1 MIQRNAGVAQQ
12 LSVSA
17 GDFSSGCLGDD
28 LPLCRKRAT
37 SRRIPECKL
46 LVPNHLRTCARC
58 PTPLGGDA
66 VTSIAESQSGNVT
79 IGFDPHPGTH
89 TACAMSSYGRV
100 LEEITVV
107 NDQDGWD
114 VVIGW
119 ASKFPNRRWAI
130 EGPGNR
136 YVAEFVR
143 QLLSAGETVYP
154 ISPSMTA
161 QYRGR
166 RTRGKDDEIDA
177 GSAAR
182 VLLAN
187 EDLPLYSPMSYEAEL
202 KELTRVYQKMQKQVK
217 SLKMSSKTMQSKQAK
232 DAMAGAIEAFEV
244 ALTKL
249 KRELNAEVTRIAP
262 SLLEYRGVGP
272 VVAATLLAEAGRME
286 RFPSQH
292 HFASYCGAAP
302 IRWQSG
308 GSETVRV
315 NPSGNRRLNW
325 AAHIVALSRLGH
337 DQRTKDYRDRKLA
350 EGHTKRQ
357 VLRLLK
363 TYICRELYTALNV
376 AQSTNSETPDPIAI
390 ARSRACEGCGKV
402 A

>member
-1 MIQRNAGVAQQ
+1 
-12 LSVSA
+12 VS
-17 GDFSSGCLGDD
+17 
-28 LPLCRKRAT
+28 
-37 SRRIPECKL
+37 
-46 LVPNHLRTCARC
+46 
-58 PTPLGGDA
+58 
-66 VTSIAESQSGNVT
+66 SIAESQRECVT
-79 IGFDPHPGTH
+79 IGFDPHPGSH
-89 TACAMSSYGRV
+89 TACAVSSYGRV
-100 LEEITVV
+100 MDDITVV
-107 NDQDGWD
+107 NNEDGWE
-114 VVIGW
+114 VVIEW
-119 ASKFPNRRWAI
+119 ASKFPSRRWAI

-136 YVAEFVR
+136 YVAEFVK
-143 QLLSAGETVYP
+143 QLLSAGESVYP

-187 EDLPLYSPMSYEAEL
+187 EDLPLYWPMPYEAEL
-202 KELTRVYQKMQKQVK
+202 KELTRVYHRMRGQLK
-217 SLKMSSKTMQSKQAK
+217 SLKMSSKAMACRQAK
-232 DAMAGAIEAFEV
+232 DAMVGVMEALEV
-244 ALTKL
+244 ALADL
-249 KRELNAEVTRIAP
+249 KRELKAQVGRIAP
-262 SLLEYRGVGP
+262 SLLEHRGVGP
-272 VVAATLLAEAGRME
+272 VVAATLLAEAGRIE
-286 RFPSQH
+286 RFPNQY

-337 DQRTKDYRDRKLA
+337 DQRTKDYRDKKLA

-357 VLRLLK
+357 ILRLLK
-363 TYICRELYTALNV
+363 TYICRELYTALKI
-376 AQSTNSETPDPIAI
+376 AQSTDEKKPNPQTSI
-390 ARSRACEGCGKV
+390 RRRACGGCGKV